1 LRTFLAVLLLVFA
14 LRASSAEFGHP
25 GGPEPAGIDE
35 VQATLR
41 QDSYDMEILI
51 SFGTSKGGSAGHFAL
66 ALRDGAP
73 GDDLVYSANFYADRD
88 PKHAQGFYT
97 RDLIVRVPK
106 REYLFKTASSLGDTA
121 SFGLDYGE
129 VYKRSVVGVRVY
141 GVPEGE
147 KKALADYLVRMND
160 DFHRR
165 ASDTEYHHG
174 EVKYDYLRLNCAKT
188 IGSAFKYGAGYKD
201 LDVTNPILR
210 RTRVA
215 AAANS
220 NIPTEMALKLLK
232 EFDARGY
239 RLDAVLYRKY
249 RGSTYVDPHEEE
261 KIAFK
266 DLPNRF
272 PSVLSLDYRNDEG
285 HYEDYDNLFAMYLL
299 HDLARYAVR
308 IDEASKRL
316 EIDRTQAPKSYA
328 QAAERAAAN
337 AEEDSRGFLGR
348 LLFKPKG
355 ARIGEDAKTEA
366 AAPAKSS
373 PPSSQAAPAGE

>member
-1 LRTFLAVLLLVFA
+1 MRSRTLLALLLFA
-14 LRASSAEFGHP
+14 VQASAAEFGHP

-35 VQATLR
+35 VEAKLR
-41 QDSYDMEILI
+41 QDPYDMEILI

-73 GDDLVYSANFYADRD
+73 DDDLVYSANFYADRD

-97 RDLIVRVPK
+97 DDLIVRVPK
-106 REYLFKTASSLGDTA
+106 KEYLFKTASSLGDTA

-141 GVPEGE
+141 GVPERE
-147 KKALADYLVRMND
+147 RKALSDYLLRMND

-188 IGSAFKYGAGYKD
+188 MGSAFKYGAGYKD

-215 AAANS
+215 AAANA

-249 RGSTYVDPHEEE
+249 RGSTYVDPHDEE

-272 PSVLSLDYRNDEG
+272 PSVLSLDYRNDER

-316 EIDRTQAPKSYA
+316 EIDRSQMPSAYPE
-328 QAAERAAAN
+328 AAERAAQD
-337 AEEDSRGFLGR
+337 AEEDSRGFLRR
-348 LLFKPKG
+348 LLFRPKG
-355 ARIGEDAKTEA
+355 TRIGEDAKTET
-366 AAPAKSS
+366 AAPAKA
-373 PPSSQAAPAGE
+373 Q